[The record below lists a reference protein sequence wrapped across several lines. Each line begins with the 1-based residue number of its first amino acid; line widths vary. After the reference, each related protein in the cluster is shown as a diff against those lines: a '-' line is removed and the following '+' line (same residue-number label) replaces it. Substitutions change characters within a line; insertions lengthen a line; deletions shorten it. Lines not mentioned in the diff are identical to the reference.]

1 MDMHNGHPADRRG
14 LGQGTQTAAG
24 GRHGR
29 AARRW
34 EVLVA
39 VLTLGATALLPAHV
53 SRAAATTG
61 AAWQAALALPDV
73 RQFLAAAT
81 GADGSIYA
89 IGGAANDPTVST
101 GTTQNTVY
109 RLAPGATS
117 WQAAP
122 ALPAALDSLAA
133 ATGADG
139 SIYAIGGFD
148 STNPNSYALAENS
161 VYRLAPGATSWQA
174 APALPAPRSELTAA
188 TGADGSI
195 YAIGGD
201 ATQDMRW
208 AGQSTV
214 DRLAP
219 GATSWQAAPA
229 LPTALFDIT
238 AATGADGSI
247 YAIGG
252 QGNPET
258 SQSTVYRL
266 APGATS
272 WQAAPALPAARGGL
286 AAATGDDGT
295 VYAIGGSE
303 TNGVNFQAQ
312 SSVYTFNP
320 ATLTLSSSANP
331 NAYYQQPTFTATIT
345 PAPLGGAVTFTVN
358 GYSLCND
365 QPLSNGVATCT
376 EAPNNYLSVGVH
388 TIVASYVGSRGLPSS
403 SVAATLTQATQ
414 AQANVSVSSSANPVI
429 SGQPVTLTAMVA
441 AYGSPVTTPTGP
453 VTFYSDGKPLAS
465 ALLATTSPGNAQASV
480 STTALP
486 LGTHAITAT
495 YQGDGS
501 VTSGASS
508 ALSQV
513 AQGGEL
519 NDTAPGIIYSGS
531 GWRYYAGR
539 AGDYQ
544 GDVHATTRNG
554 DSFTY
559 TFYGTGGA
567 YIAEKDRNEGHV
579 GIYIDGAYKGTVNCW
594 APAYNVPQQVI
605 YRVSGLPPGRHTFKA
620 VKLDSAWMLLDALKI
635 Q

>member
-201 ATQDMRW
+201 DAS
-208 AGQSTV
+208 GNIQSTV
-214 DRLAP
+214 YRLAP

-229 LPTALFDIT
+229 LPAALDSLA

-567 YIAEKDRNEGHV
+567 YIAEKDRNEGH
-579 GIYIDGAYKGTVNCW
+579 DRHL
-594 APAYNVPQQVI
+594 
-605 YRVSGLPPGRHTFKA
+605 YRRRVQGHGE
-620 VKLDSAWMLLDALKI
+620 LLGSRVQRATAGDLSR
-635 Q
+635 

>member
-201 ATQDMRW
+201 DAS
-208 AGQSTV
+208 GNIQSTV
-214 DRLAP
+214 YRLAP

-229 LPTALFDIT
+229 LPAALDSLA

>member
-139 SIYAIGGFD
+139 SIYAIGGEA
-148 STNPNSYALAENS
+148 SHEML
-161 VYRLAPGATSWQA
+161 
-174 APALPAPRSELTAA
+174 
-188 TGADGSI
+188 
-195 YAIGGD
+195 
-201 ATQDMRW
+201 W
-208 AGQSTV
+208 AG
-214 DRLAP
+214 
-219 GATSWQAAPA
+219 
-229 LPTALFDIT
+229 
-238 AATGADGSI
+238 
-247 YAIGG
+247 
-252 QGNPET
+252 
-258 SQSTVYRL
+258 QSTVYRL

>member
-161 VYRLAPGATSWQA
+161 VY
-174 APALPAPRSELTAA
+174 
-188 TGADGSI
+188 
-195 YAIGGD
+195 
-201 ATQDMRW
+201 
-208 AGQSTV
+208 
-214 DRLAP
+214 RLAP

>member
-1 MDMHNGHPADRRG
+1 M
-14 LGQGTQTAAG
+14 
-24 GRHGR
+24 
-29 AARRW
+29 
-34 EVLVA
+34 
-39 VLTLGATALLPAHV
+39 
-53 SRAAATTG
+53 
-61 AAWQAALALPDV
+61 
-73 RQFLAAAT
+73 
-81 GADGSIYA
+81 
-89 IGGAANDPTVST
+89 
-101 GTTQNTVY
+101 
-109 RLAPGATS
+109 
-117 WQAAP
+117 
-122 ALPAALDSLAA
+122 
-133 ATGADG
+133 
-139 SIYAIGGFD
+139 
-148 STNPNSYALAENS
+148 
-161 VYRLAPGATSWQA
+161 
-174 APALPAPRSELTAA
+174 
-188 TGADGSI
+188 
-195 YAIGGD
+195 
-201 ATQDMRW
+201 
-208 AGQSTV
+208 
-214 DRLAP
+214 
-219 GATSWQAAPA
+219 
-229 LPTALFDIT
+229 
-238 AATGADGSI
+238 
-247 YAIGG
+247 
-252 QGNPET
+252 
-258 SQSTVYRL
+258 
-266 APGATS
+266 
-272 WQAAPALPAARGGL
+272 
-286 AAATGDDGT
+286 
-295 VYAIGGSE
+295 
-303 TNGVNFQAQ
+303 
-312 SSVYTFNP
+312 
-320 ATLTLSSSANP
+320 
-331 NAYYQQPTFTATIT
+331 
-345 PAPLGGAVTFTVN
+345 GGAVTFTVN

-429 SGQPVTLTAMVA
+429 SGQPVTLTTTVA
-441 AYGSPVTTPTGP
+441 VYGSPVTTPTGP